1 MMRVAIFSTH
11 QFERPFLEAANT
23 GRHELIFHRSQ
34 LHPRTA
40 ALAAGCQAV
49 SVFTNDDVGRE
60 TLEQLAQRE
69 VKLVALRS
77 AGFNNVDVPAAAE
90 LGITVVRVPAYSP
103 YAVAEFAVTM
113 MLTLNRRVI
122 RAHHRITDLN
132 FSLDGLTGFDV
143 HGKTAGIVGTGKIG
157 GILAKILHGFGCEL
171 LGTDPYPRD
180 DLQENYGLEY
190 VDIDVLCERA
200 DVIFLLLPL
209 NEDTH
214 YLINAARIRKMKR
227 GVMLINTGRGGLV
240 QTTAVVEGL
249 KSGHIGYF
257 GMDVYEE
264 EDGLFFEDHSDEDLL
279 QDDTIARLMSF
290 RNVLITSHQAF
301 LTDTALRNI
310 AETTMDNL
318 TAFSEG
324 KDLANEVRG

>member
-1 MMRVAIFSTH
+1 LT
-11 QFERPFLEAANT
+11 
-23 GRHELIFHRSQ
+23 
-34 LHPRTA
+34 
-40 ALAAGCQAV
+40 
-49 SVFTNDDVGRE
+49 
-60 TLEQLAQRE
+60 
-69 VKLVALRS
+69 
-77 AGFNNVDVPAAAE
+77 FN
-90 LGITVVRVPAYSP
+90 
-103 YAVAEFAVTM
+103 
-113 MLTLNRRVI
+113 
-122 RAHHRITDLN
+122 
-132 FSLDGLTGFDV
+132 
-143 HGKTAGIVGTGKIG
+143 GKTAGIVGTGKIG

-324 KDLANEVRG
+324 QDLANEVRA

>member
-1 MMRVAIFSTH
+1 MRVAIFSTH
-11 QFERPFLEAANT
+11 QFERPFLEAAND
-23 GRHELIFHRSQ
+23 GQHELIFHRSQ
-34 LHPRTA
+34 LHERTA
-40 ALAAGCQAV
+40 ALAADCEAV
-49 SVFTNDDVGRE
+49 SVFTNDDVGRT
-60 TLEQLAQRE
+60 TLEQLAKQS
-69 VKLVALRS
+69 VKLIALRS
-77 AGFNNVDVPAAAE
+77 AGYNNVDLEAANE
-90 LGITVVRVPAYSP
+90 LGIRVVRVPAYSP

-157 GILAKILHGFGCEL
+157 GILARILHGFGCEL
-171 LGTDPYPRD
+171 LGTDPYPNEALTKD
-180 DLQENYGLEY
+180 YGLEY
-190 VDIDVLCERA
+190 VEIDVLCQRA

-214 YLINAARIRKMKR
+214 YLINAERIRQMKP

-240 QTTAVVEGL
+240 QTTAVVDGL
-249 KSGHIGYF
+249 KTGHIGYF

-310 AETTMDNL
+310 AETTIENL
-318 TAFSEG
+318 SAFSGG
-324 KDLANEVRG
+324 KDLTNEVQV